1 MITIRYADLPEG
13 THTQAV
19 ACGKRT
25 VIYLRPGL
33 TPEQRRLGLRRAR
46 QSGRMGHGPRLPAAG
61 VALAVAGDA
70 VRGTLRRLAAAVR
83 GHPLG
88 SLLVAA
94 GLAGAV
100 LSYVLLVT
108 VSIRF
113 IGPPAGRDP
122 VQGAGLAAPSGAASG
137 PGPGR
142 AVPGQFAAMP
152 SPPVTAGRP
161 DGRGGPGRP
170 GGPGGPRVTGRVPS
184 PRASPTP
191 APSGTTDPVPTP
203 AGTSAVPSPPASPPP
218 SGSPVP
224 APSPQPT
231 PHRGGWCPL
240 INICL

>member
-13 THTQAV
+13 SHVQAV
-19 ACGKRT
+19 ARGKRT

-33 TPEQRRLGLRRAR
+33 TPEQRRHGLRRAR
-46 QSGRMGHGPRLPAAG
+46 QSGRMGHGPGLPATG

-70 VRGTLRRLAAAVR
+70 VRGTLRRLAAAVS

-88 SLLVAA
+88 SLLLAA

-122 VQGAGLAAPSGAASG
+122 VQGARLAAP
-137 PGPGR
+137 PGLGSAPGR
-142 AVPGQFAAMP
+142 AAPGQFAAMP
-152 SPPVTAGRP
+152 SSAPG
-161 DGRGGPGRP
+161 GLGGPGWP
-170 GGPGGPRVTGRVPS
+170 GGRGWPDGPRVTGRVPS
-184 PRASPTP
+184 PRVRRSGRPTP
-191 APSGTTDPVPTP
+191 VPSGTTDPAPTP
-203 AGTSAVPSPPASPPP
+203 DGTSAVPSPPASPPP

-224 APSPQPT
+224 APSPQPA
-231 PHRGGWCPL
+231 PGHGGWCPL
-240 INICL
+240 NICL

>member
-13 THTQAV
+13 SHVQAV

-33 TPEQRRLGLRRAR
+33 TPEQRRHGLRRAR
-46 QSGRMGHGPRLPAAG
+46 QSGRMGRGPRLPAAG
-61 VALAVAGDA
+61 MALAVAADA
-70 VRGTLRRLAAAVR
+70 VRGTLRRLAAAAC

-88 SLLVAA
+88 SLMLAA
-94 GLAGAV
+94 GMAAAV

-122 VQGAGLAAPSGAASG
+122 VQGARLAAPPGHGA
-137 PGPGR
+137 GPGR
-142 AVPGQFAAMP
+142 PVPGRFAALP
-152 SPPVTAGRP
+152 SPAATAGGQAGPGRP
-161 DGRGGPGRP
+161 DG
-170 GGPGGPRVTGRVPS
+170 PRATGLPS
-184 PRASPTP
+184 PRVSRSGHPTP
-191 APSGTTDPVPTP
+191 VPSGTTDPAPTP
-203 AGTSAVPSPPASPPP
+203 SGTPAVPSPPPSPPP

-231 PHRGGWCPL
+231 PHHGGWCPR